1 MPRTR
6 KNRTAR
12 ASAEPFWKI
21 GLYIRLSKEDDN
33 EDDSESIINQEKI
46 LRDFVDGYFELGN
59 YVIVD
64 VFADDGLTGT
74 DTARPDFKR
83 LEGCIV
89 RKEVNCMIIKSLA
102 RGFRNLADQQK
113 FLEEF
118 IPINGARFICT
129 GTPFIDT
136 YANPHSASGLEV
148 PIRGMFNEQFAA
160 TTSEEI
166 RKTFKMKRER
176 GEFIGAFATYGYKK
190 DPNDKNSLL
199 IDEEAAEVVRSIYH
213 WFVNE
218 GYSKMGI
225 AKRLNN
231 RGEPNPEAYKKKKG
245 LKYNNPNS
253 SKNDG
258 LWSASTVARILQNEI
273 YTGVMVQGRHR
284 IISYKVHKQIAVP
297 EDEWFVVPNTHEAI
311 IDRET
316 FEKAQTLHK
325 RDTRTAPGKQDVYI
339 LSGFVRCAGCK
350 KAMRRKTARNLA
362 YYACRTF
369 TDKKTCSKHS
379 IRQDKLE
386 EAVLAALQVQIALV
400 DKLSEEIERINNA
413 PVINRENKRLTLALK
428 QAEKQLKQY
437 HDASDSLYLDWKSGD
452 ITKEEYRRLK
462 GRIAEQI
469 AQLEQNIS
477 YLKEEV
483 QVMADGIDTDDPYLT
498 AFLKHKNIQT
508 LNRGIVVEL
517 VNMVW
522 VHENGE
528 ITVDF
533 NFADEY
539 QRILDYI
546 ENNHNILTV
555 IEKKPAI

>member
-6 KNRTAR
+6 KNRTAH

-231 RGEPNPEAYKKKKG
+231 MGEPNPEAYKKKKG

-297 EDEWFVVPNTHEAI
+297 EDEWFVVPNTHEVI

-316 FEKAQTLHK
+316 FEKAQALHK

-339 LSGFVRCAGCK
+339 LSGFVRCADCK

-369 TDKKTCSKHS
+369 TDKKTCTKHS

-400 DKLSEEIERINNA
+400 DELSEEIERINNA

-462 GRIAEQI
+462 GRIAEQT

-483 QVMADGIDTDDPYLT
+483 QVMADGIDTNDPYLT

-555 IEKKPAI
+555 IERKPAM

>member
-1 MPRTR
+1 MPRVR
-6 KNRTAR
+6 KDKTPGSYAD
-12 ASAEPFWKI
+12 PFWKI
-21 GLYIRLSKEDDN
+21 GLYLRLSREDEN
-33 EDDSESIINQEKI
+33 EDESASIINQEKI
-46 LRDFVDGYFELGN
+46 LRDFVDSYFAPGS

-74 DTARPDFKR
+74 DTARPNFKR

-89 RKEVNCMIIKSLA
+89 RKQVNCIIIKSLA

-118 IPINGARFICT
+118 IPVNGARFICT

-176 GEFIGAFATYGYKK
+176 GEFIGAFAPYGYKK
-190 DPNDKNSLL
+190 DPNDKNSL
-199 IDEEAAEVVRSIYH
+199 IVDEEAAEVVKSIYH

-218 GYSKMGI
+218 GYSKRGI
-225 AKRLNN
+225 AQRLNQM
-231 RGEPNPEAYKKKKG
+231 GEPNPEAYKKQKG

-258 LWSASTVARILQNEI
+258 LWSASTIARILQNKV

-284 IISYKVHKQIAVP
+284 IISYKVHKQINVP
-297 EDEWFVVPNTHEAI
+297 EDEWFVVPHTHEAI
-311 IDRET
+311 IDKGI
-316 FEKAQTLHK
+316 FEKAQALHK
-325 RDTRTAPGKQDVYI
+325 RDTRTAPGKEKVY
-339 LSGFVRCAGCK
+339 LMSGFVYCADCQ
-350 KAMRRKTARNLA
+350 KAMRRKTARNIA
-362 YYACRTF
+362 YYYCRSYS
-369 TDKKTCSKHS
+369 DKKICSKHS

-386 EAVLAALQVQIALV
+386 NAVLAALQMQISLV
-400 DKLSEEIERINNA
+400 DQLAEEIERINNA
-413 PVINRENKRLTLALK
+413 PVINRENKMLFNSLK

-437 HDASDSLYLDWKSGD
+437 RDASDSLYLDWKSGEINKD
-452 ITKEEYRRLK
+452 EYHRLK
-462 GRIAEQI
+462 SKVAEQI
-469 AQLEQNIS
+469 PQLETNIA
-477 YLKEEV
+477 YLKEEM
-483 QVMADGIDTDDPYLT
+483 QASNGDMEAANPYLN
-498 AFLKHKNIQT
+498 AFLKHRNIQS
-508 LNRGIVVEL
+508 LNRGIMAEL
-517 VNMVW
+517 VKAVW

-533 NFADEY
+533 NFADSY
-539 QRILDYI
+539 QCIIDYI
-546 ENNHNILTV
+546 GNE
-555 IEKKPAI
+555 P

>member
-6 KNRTAR
+6 KNRTAH

-231 RGEPNPEAYKKKKG
+231 MGEPNPEAYKKKKG

-297 EDEWFVVPNTHEAI
+297 EDEWFVVPNTHEVI

-316 FEKAQTLHK
+316 FEKAQALHK

-339 LSGFVRCAGCK
+339 LSGFVRCADCK

-369 TDKKTCSKHS
+369 TDKKTCTKHS

-400 DKLSEEIERINNA
+400 DELSEEIERINNA

-462 GRIAEQI
+462 GRIAEQT

-477 YLKEEV
+477 YLKEEM

-555 IEKKPAI
+555 IERKPAI

>member
-231 RGEPNPEAYKKKKG
+231 MGEPNPEAYKKKKG

-339 LSGFVRCAGCK
+339 LSGFVRCADCK

-386 EAVLAALQVQIALV
+386 EAVLTALQVQIALV
-400 DKLSEEIERINNA
+400 DELSEEIERIDNA
-413 PVINRENKRLTLALK
+413 SVINRENKRLTLALK

-462 GRIAEQI
+462 GRIAEQT

-555 IEKKPAI
+555 IEQKPAI

>member
-6 KNRTAR
+6 KNRTANVR
-12 ASAEPFWKI
+12 TEPFWKI
-21 GLYIRLSKEDDN
+21 GLYIRLSKEDGN
-33 EDDSESIINQEKI
+33 EDESESVINQEKI
-46 LRDFVDGYFELGN
+46 LRDFVDKYFEPGN
-59 YVIVD
+59 YAIAG

-74 DTARPDFKR
+74 DTSRPSFKR

-136 YANPHSASGLEV
+136 YTNPHSANGLEV

-176 GEFIGAFATYGYKK
+176 GEFIGAFAPYGYKK

-199 IDEEAAEVVRSIYH
+199 IDEEAAQVVKSIFN

-225 AKRLNN
+225 AKKLGQM
-231 RGEPNPEAYKKKKG
+231 GEPNPEAYKKKKG
-245 LKYNNPNS
+245 LKYSNPNS
-253 SKNDG
+253 DKNDG
-258 LWSASTVARILQNEI
+258 LWTSSTISKILQNPVYI
-273 YTGVMVQGRHR
+273 GTMVQGRNR
-284 IISYKVHKQIAVP
+284 IISYKVHKQICVP

-316 FEKAQTLHK
+316 FEKAQALHR
-325 RDTRTAPGKQDVYI
+325 RDTRTAPGKRELYL
-339 LSGFVRCAGCK
+339 LSGFVRCADCK
-350 KAMRRKTARNLA
+350 KAMRRKTSRNIA

-369 TDKKTCSKHS
+369 TEKQTCTKHS

-386 EAVLAALQVQIALV
+386 NAVLAAIQMQIALV
-400 DKLSEEIERINNA
+400 DKLSEEIERIAQA
-413 PVINRENKRLTLALK
+413 PVINRENKRLSYSLA
-428 QAEKQLKQY
+428 QAEKQLKQSN
-437 HDASDSLYLDWKSGD
+437 DASDNLYLDWKSGD

-462 GRIAEQI
+462 GKISEQI
-469 AQLEQNIS
+469 HQLEQNIS
-477 YLKEEV
+477 YLQDEIR
-483 QVMADGIDTDDPYLT
+483 VMSDGIGADDPYLT
-498 AFLKHKNIQT
+498 AFLRYKNIKS
-508 LNRGIVVEL
+508 LNRGILVEL
-517 VNMVW
+517 VDTIW

-539 QRILDYI
+539 QRIVDFI
-546 ENNHNILTV
+546 ENNHNIITM
-555 IEKKPAI
+555 IENKTAV

>member
-231 RGEPNPEAYKKKKG
+231 MGEPNPEAYKKKKG

-297 EDEWFVVPNTHEAI
+297 EDEWFVVPNTHEVI

-316 FEKAQTLHK
+316 FEKAQALHK

-339 LSGFVRCAGCK
+339 LSGFVRCADCK

-369 TDKKTCSKHS
+369 TDKKTCTKHS

-400 DKLSEEIERINNA
+400 DELSEEIERINNA

-462 GRIAEQI
+462 GRIAEQT

-483 QVMADGIDTDDPYLT
+483 QVMADGIDTNDPYLT

-555 IEKKPAI
+555 IERKPAI